1 MIVLAIDTV
10 ANLCAA
16 CVWDTHAGR
25 ELGRCVR
32 DPGKGHAEHL
42 MGVIAEAL
50 SAAGAT
56 YADLGAVAVA
66 VGPGSFTGIR
76 VGVAAARGL
85 ALALAIPSTG
95 VTSLDALAEEARNVH
110 PGRPVLAAID
120 ARRDELYVAS
130 YDAAGSRLQ
139 GPIVT
144 RLPEAAAMAG
154 QQKWVLTGSAARM
167 IARAAGARFDIAG
180 EAATADIAAY
190 ARLAARHGFAGGKP
204 RPLYLREAD
213 AKPQA
218 GFVLERRDG

>member
-10 ANLCAA
+10 ASLCAA
-16 CVWDTHAGR
+16 CVWDTAVGA

-42 MGVIAEAL
+42 ISVIGEAL
-50 SAAGAT
+50 ADAGKT

-85 ALALAIPSTG
+85 ALALAIPSAG
-95 VTSLDALAEEARNVH
+95 VVTLDALAEEARQASA
-110 PGRPVLAAID
+110 GRPVLAAID
-120 ARRDELYVAS
+120 ARRDELYVAA
-130 YDAAGSRLQ
+130 YDPAGERLA
-139 GPIVT
+139 GPAIM
-144 RLPEAAAMAG
+144 RLPEAAALARD
-154 QQKWVLTGSAARM
+154 QRPVLTGSAARQV
-167 IARAAGARFDIAG
+167 AVAAGVPLDIAG
-180 EAATADIAAY
+180 EAATADIGVY
-190 ARLAARHGFAGGKP
+190 ARLAARRGFAGEKP

-218 GFVLERRDG
+218 GFVLPRREG